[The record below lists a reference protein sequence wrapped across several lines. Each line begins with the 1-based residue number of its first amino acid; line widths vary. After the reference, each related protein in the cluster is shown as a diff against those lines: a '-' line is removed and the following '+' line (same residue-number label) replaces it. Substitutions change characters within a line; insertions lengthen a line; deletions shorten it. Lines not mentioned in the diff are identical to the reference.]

1 MLRLRFGSIVI
12 SIVNRQVSNN
22 GSQMLNAT
30 STPEL
35 SLLFKRW
42 QSIGD
47 RSRSGSA
54 SVPAH
59 NDTVELQT
67 VLLNKRNDQ
76 DQSSGSE

>member
-47 RSRSGSA
+47 PLAQRFGFSPS
-54 SVPAH
+54 
-59 NDTVELQT
+59 TQ
-67 VLLNKRNDQ
+67 
-76 DQSSGSE
+76 